1 MVTAGSVEISKHFYR
16 PRVGAI
22 KIKRFKKEGKFLP
35 LEQDL
40 HDKAPV
46 IQVCPPRVTCR
57 NNLTRVMVVFMGNQR
72 GGECLCK

>member
-22 KIKRFKKEGKFLP
+22 KIKEGKKKKFLP

-46 IQVCPPRVTCR
+46 YRCVPLVSPAGII
-57 NNLTRVMVVFMGNQR
+57 
-72 GGECLCK
+72 